1 MASNFRY
8 PLRAPVAGGSG
19 QGRDAP
25 TEAIDYVMFH
35 RQVIKYDDQ
44 SSNYYGLNMPDNK
57 VQLKPDK
64 DRVYIAMPSSLSTNY
79 APAYRQTDLGV
90 AGMALAEGQV
100 GAADGDLAKIATT
113 IQEAAGKALPEF
125 TQGAFAQAAS
135 GASQF
140 LGLAGSFNANDIVQ
154 LTKGKVF
161 NPYTEQMFSNMTF
174 RTHSFNFKMFAR
186 DAKEADEIAKIIAYL
201 KQGAL
206 PKYGAENKARFFEVP
221 EKFNIKFVRMQPN
234 GLVSDDTDNIHF
246 KIHTSVCTGINVNYT
261 PDGQYASFKQ
271 LVKTGQ
277 FAGVHVPAVQLGLQF
292 TETRFVTAEDVD
304 KGF

>member
-1 MASNFRY
+1 
-8 PLRAPVAGGSG
+8 VAGGKG

-44 SSNYYGLNMPDNK
+44 STTYYGLNMPNNT
-57 VQLKPDK
+57 VQLQPDK
-64 DRVYIAMPSSLSTNY
+64 DRVYIAMPSSLTTNY

-90 AGMALAEGQV
+90 AGMALAEAQTGV
-100 GAADGDLAKIATT
+100 ANDASLAKIAQD
-113 IQEAAGKALPEF
+113 IQKTAGAALPEF

-140 LGLAGSFNANDIVQ
+140 LGLAGSFSANDIVQ

-206 PKYGAENKARFFEVP
+206 PKYGAEKKARFFEVP

-234 GLVSDDTDNIHF
+234 GLVSEDTDNIHF

>member
-1 MASNFRY
+1 M
-8 PLRAPVAGGSG
+8 AGGNG
-19 QGRDAP
+19 DGRDAP
-25 TEAIDYVMFH
+25 TESIDYVMFH

-44 SSNYYGLNMPDNK
+44 SSTYYGLNMPNNT

-64 DRVYIAMPSSLSTNY
+64 NRVYIAMPSTLTTDY
-79 APAYRQTDLGV
+79 RPAYRQTDLGV
-90 AGMALAEGQV
+90 AGMALAEGRTAGASGDITEIAKTIQ
-100 GAADGDLAKIATT
+100 GAA
-113 IQEAAGKALPEF
+113 AAALPEF
-125 TQGAFAQAAS
+125 TEGAFAQAAS

-140 LGLAGSFNANDIVQ
+140 LGLSGSFSANDMVQ

-161 NPYTEQMFSNMTF
+161 NPYTEQLFSNMQF
-174 RTHSFNFKMFAR
+174 RSHAFNFKMFAR

-206 PKYGAENKARFFEVP
+206 PKYGAEKKARFFEVP

-234 GLVSDDTDNIHF
+234 GVVSDNTENMHF

-271 LVKTGQ
+271 LVKTGK
-277 FAGVHVPAVQLGLQF
+277 FAGIHVPAVSLQLQF